1 MARLNDADRANLERI
16 MKSQLNET
24 GWNFYNERQHV
35 ETLFYNRFNFFL
47 MLYGMFVAAIA
58 SLECDCNALFE
69 CGLLIFAIIILIL
82 VWATLCRNY
91 QTLRMILC
99 ILDKGLPAYHSSPI
113 LSEYMGKSRILRS
126 RDLMAIWIPFCC
138 IVSLALYLYYISGN
152 VPCPFNYVAYLVLA
166 IIPIYACFRGYEI
179 MKYNKDEFLI
189 RMLEDV
195 VSRAKYIKKPCD
207 NCVVKKH
214 PIKQWILNKLRQQTR
229 ASKIPGK

>member
-69 CGLLIFAIIILIL
+69 YGLLIFAIIILIL

-91 QTLRMILC
+91 QTLRMILYVV
-99 ILDKGLPAYHSSPI
+99 DNLPNYHSSSI
-113 LSEYMGKSRILRS
+113 LNRYMGKSSILRS
-126 RDLMAIWIPFCC
+126 RELMR
-138 IVSLALYLYYISGN
+138 Y
-152 VPCPFNYVAYLVLA
+152 
-166 IIPIYACFRGYEI
+166 GYH
-179 MKYNKDEFLI
+179 F
-189 RMLEDV
+189 V
-195 VSRAKYIKKPCD
+195 V
-207 NCVVKKH
+207 
-214 PIKQWILNKLRQQTR
+214 
-229 ASKIPGK
+229 